1 MSKKKTKKRRA
12 VRCRASSQRHLVVS
26 ANQAFSG
33 SFQLC
38 LSRSRR
44 SLYFSRQDAAA
55 AKDAIVMLIDCN
67 ASMLTPTADFPE
79 GALSAFLASCAATMK
94 EKIVGNS
101 TDLVSIGMMFCF
113 CLFVSL
119 K

>member
-1 MSKKKTKKRRA
+1 
-12 VRCRASSQRHLVVS
+12 
-26 ANQAFSG
+26 
-33 SFQLC
+33 
-38 LSRSRR
+38 
-44 SLYFSRQDAAA
+44 
-55 AKDAIVMLIDCN
+55 MLNDCN